1 MKRSFEH
8 GSIIH
13 HLIVMARLS
22 ASISKLSGA
31 NDTAKFEL
39 SGDNDTAKFD
49 LGVST
54 ALLLSQDSAVCLA
67 ICNGEHLGK
76 FAAADKMFLGCESAA
91 LDEIFDEKTKMF
103 EKIRDCPFISN
114 ICGV

>member
-1 MKRSFEH
+1 M
-8 GSIIH
+8 
-13 HLIVMARLS
+13 VRLS
-22 ASISKLSGA
+22 SSMSK
-31 NDTAKFEL
+31 L

-49 LGVST
+49 L
-54 ALLLSQDSAVCLA
+54 ALLLSQDPAVCLA
-67 ICNGEHLGK
+67 IWNGEHLGK

-91 LDEIFDEKTKMF
+91 WDEIFDEKTKMF